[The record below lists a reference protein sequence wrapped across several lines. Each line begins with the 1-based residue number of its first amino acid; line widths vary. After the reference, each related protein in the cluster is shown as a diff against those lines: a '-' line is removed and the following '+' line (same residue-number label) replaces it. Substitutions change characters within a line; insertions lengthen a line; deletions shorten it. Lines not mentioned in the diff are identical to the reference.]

1 MSATGRPCSVCDDP
15 RRRAIEAELRSPA
28 RKSYPM
34 LADSFRPLSSQAI
47 RRHHLSH
54 MAEGLAPVAP
64 AATGA
69 AAPGAESAPAG
80 DLVRFGRQLEA
91 MTLELI
97 KEVAQDGDFRDV
109 ANALR
114 VGLQAYE
121 RLLKAYAARP
131 PEFDPLR
138 DATIIAVRDLVTG
151 ALEDEP
157 VARAKV
163 LAAFRK
169 AGAEPAPEVAAG

>member
-1 MSATGRPCSVCDDP
+1 MITGRPCSVCDDP
-15 RRRAIEAELRSPA
+15 RRPAIEAELRSPA
-28 RKSYPM
+28 RKSYPQ
-34 LADSFRPLSSQAI
+34 LADVFRPLSSQAI

-54 MAEGLAPVAP
+54 LAAGLAPVALP
-64 AATGA
+64 TTGV
-69 AAPGAESAPAG
+69 AAPGAEPASAV
-80 DLVRFGRQLEA
+80 DIVQFGRQLEA
-91 MTLELI
+91 MTLELV

-114 VGLQAYE
+114 VGLQTHQQ
-121 RLLKAYAARP
+121 LMKAYAARP

-138 DATIIAVRDLVTG
+138 DATIIAVRDLVLG

-157 VARAKV
+157 AARAKV

-169 AGAEPAPEVAAG
+169 AGGEPAPEANAE

>member
-1 MSATGRPCSVCDDP
+1 
-15 RRRAIEAELRSPA
+15 
-28 RKSYPM
+28 
-34 LADSFRPLSSQAI
+34 
-47 RRHHLSH
+47 
-54 MAEGLAPVAP
+54 
-64 AATGA
+64 
-69 AAPGAESAPAG
+69 
-80 DLVRFGRQLEA
+80 

-114 VGLQAYE
+114 VGLQTHE
-121 RLLKAYAARP
+121 RLLRAYAARP

-138 DATIIAVRDLVTG
+138 DATITAIRDLVAG

-163 LAAFRK
+163 LAAFRGVGVGTVTE
-169 AGAEPAPEVAAG
+169 AAAG

>member
-1 MSATGRPCSVCDDP
+1 MNGTGRPCSVCDDP
-15 RRRAIEAELRSPA
+15 RRPAIEAELRSPA

-54 MAEGLAPVAP
+54 MAEGLAPAMP
-64 AATGA
+64 LAAEATE
-69 AAPGAESAPAG
+69 PGTTSAPG
-80 DLVRFGRQLEA
+80 DLVQFGRQLEA

-114 VGLQAYE
+114 VGLQTHE
-121 RLLKAYAARP
+121 RLLRAYAARP

-138 DATIIAVRDLVTG
+138 DATITAIRDLVAG

-169 AGAEPAPEVAAG
+169 VGAGSVAEAAAG